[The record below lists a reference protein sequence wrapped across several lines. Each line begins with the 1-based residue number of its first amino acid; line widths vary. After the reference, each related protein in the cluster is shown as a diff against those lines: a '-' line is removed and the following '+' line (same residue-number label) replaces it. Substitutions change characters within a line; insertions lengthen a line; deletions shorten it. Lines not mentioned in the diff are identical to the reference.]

1 MLERE
6 IKVKSIIFRG
16 MGEMTARLSASVEGP
31 IERTG
36 WFYMSRHRS
45 NRKDK
50 LENITPLLFK
60 KHHCDK
66 YMILLLCE
74 I

>member
-1 MLERE
+1 MKCLLERE

-36 WFYMSRHRS
+36 W
-45 NRKDK
+45 
-50 LENITPLLFK
+50 
-60 KHHCDK
+60 
-66 YMILLLCE
+66 
-74 I
+74 